1 MQRKNLFDGELK
13 AQFAN
18 ITYRRL
24 MSRRWVTYAD
34 VLAEY
39 LGLSSAK
46 DLKYSI
52 SSYFT
57 YTNEDDEDKKGFREL
72 KKAFPDVCKAI
83 REKLGKESIE
93 EDGNNRNKRFRY
105 VGKDDDPLADMRNAK
120 VIDNLR
126 QYWKFCQDS
135 AGFFPKSWLEYFF
148 HDCQDLLDM
157 KVKRQKGEQVIGTS
171 LDRIL
176 TNIEYLPLLYEAIT
190 NRTVMEIEYKPFYE
204 EQVTLMFHPHYLKE
218 YNGRW
223 HLFGHAEGRE
233 PENGYNIALDRI
245 QAKPR
250 ERSKVEYVS
259 APDHFYDE
267 FFKDIVGVSHMKDS
281 KKEHIIIRAH
291 EHYIFK
297 LMDTKPIHP
306 TYEVVKPFGEYEDGK
321 YAEFS
326 VDVEMNNEFIGR
338 VLQMGAGLEVMS
350 PPEVRKE
357 FTERVSN
364 LASHYLRDSR
374 KLVQT
379 NLTI

>member
-364 LASHYLRDSR
+364 LASHYL
-374 KLVQT
+374 KPEEKY
-379 NLTI
+379 